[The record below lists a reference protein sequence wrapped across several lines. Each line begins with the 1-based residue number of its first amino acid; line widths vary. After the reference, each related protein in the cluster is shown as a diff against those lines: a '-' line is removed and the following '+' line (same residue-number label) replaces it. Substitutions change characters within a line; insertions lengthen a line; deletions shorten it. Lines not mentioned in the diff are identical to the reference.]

1 MRRGAAVVRGGVG
14 LLLVFWFTAPFVP
27 LLLWAGAEA
36 WPGSAPVPDRWSPA
50 AFLDSWGAEAR
61 AALGRSML
69 LGTAVA
75 LLATPAGAVAARAL
89 GRGTVRHPRTVAA
102 VLLAPVALPLFAVV
116 TGLNVVLLRLRV
128 PAPAAVVLVL
138 VVAALPYTTY
148 VMRVAY
154 ASYEFTYEDEARTLG
169 ASATAVAWRV
179 RLPLLAP
186 ALASAAFLAFLV
198 GWSDYIVT
206 LVVGGGRLVTV
217 PILVASAASGTGN
230 EPTVGALALGALL
243 PPSLALIAAA
253 LARHRLTGPAPDRRR
268 SAAPVGTALSSQ
280 EGAA

>member
-1 MRRGAAVVRGGVG
+1 MVRGGVG
-14 LLLVFWFTAPFVP
+14 LLLVVWFLAPFVP

-36 WPGSAPVPDRWSPA
+36 WPGGAPVPARWSPA
-50 AFLDSWGAEAR
+50 AFLDGWRAEAR
-61 AALGRSML
+61 AALGRSLL

-75 LLATPAGAVAARAL
+75 SVATPAGALAARAL

-102 VLLAPVALPLFAVV
+102 IMLAPVALPLFAVV
-116 TGLNVVLLRLRV
+116 MGLNVVLLRLRI

-138 VVAALPYTTY
+138 VVAAVPYTTY

-154 ASYEFTYEDEARTLG
+154 TAYEFSYEDEARTLG
-169 ASATAVAWRV
+169 ASAASVAWRV

-198 GWSDYIVT
+198 GWSDYVVT

-217 PILVASAASGTGN
+217 PILIASAAAGTGN
-230 EPTVGALALGALL
+230 EPTVAALALGALL

-253 LARHRLTGPAPDRRR
+253 LVRHRLAGPAPDRRR
-268 SAAPVGTALSSQ
+268 TTAPVGRALISQ
-280 EGAA
+280 EGAV